1 MALPFK
7 LLNRTTPYKIAFID
21 IEADSNS
28 KKIHDYGAL
37 TISGKE
43 FHQSSQSDFLD
54 FVSGAE
60 YLCGHNIIHHD
71 LKLLSKNS
79 LNKKKKIDTL
89 YLSPLLFPKRPY
101 HKLLKDDKLQTEEL
115 NNPLNDCKKARD
127 LFNAEID
134 AFYNLPC
141 ELQQIYIHLLHSSK
155 EFKDFFDYVEKIPEK
170 NDIKNLILSFFDGRI
185 CKNANLSTFI
195 QQQPIEL
202 AYALALINTDDNKS
216 VTPPWL
222 LHNFPAI
229 EYIMRKLCSTPCHDP
244 SCLFCDDKLNIR
256 KGLEE
261 TFGYT
266 EFRTF
271 DGEPMQERAVQAAI
285 DGESLLTVFP
295 TGGGKSLTFQLPA
308 IMSGRAVHGLTV
320 VISPLQSLMK
330 DQVDN
335 LSEKG
340 FTEAVTINGLLDPI
354 SRADAFERVAD
365 GRATLLYI
373 SPEMLRSKTIEKLL
387 LSRNVVR
394 FVIDEA
400 HCFSSWGQDFRV
412 DYLYIG
418 DFIKQLQE
426 KKHLT
431 APIPVSCFTA
441 TAKQK
446 VISDICDYFK
456 RKLDIDLR
464 LFASTADRQ
473 NLKYAV
479 IHADTEDEK
488 YNFMRNLLIGN
499 PKPTIIYVARTKKTI
514 ELAQKLTRDG
524 YSALPFN
531 GKMDANDK
539 VHNQNAFINNEAQ
552 IMVATSAFGMGV
564 DKKDVGMVI
573 HYDISD
579 SLENYVQE
587 AGRAGRDPEMQAK
600 CYVLYSDHD
609 LDKHFILL
617 NQTKLSISEIQQVWK
632 AVKDLTRQFKTVQ
645 CSALE
650 IARQAGW
657 NDDVP
662 DIETRV
668 RTAISALEQAGYI
681 TRGNNVPHVFATGI
695 TVKNMDEARQR
706 IENSKL
712 FDNNDRQNAIR
723 IIKSLISNKNT
734 SKSTQADGE
743 DAESRV
749 DYLADILGMSKA
761 AVINAVNLMRQDGIL
776 ADTHD
781 MSAYLHTTDNERK
794 SWNIVNKFA
803 RLEQYLTETFS
814 ESEKEITYKT
824 LNEQAN
830 EQGIHSTVKD
840 IRTILNFLSMKS
852 LIIKKE
858 YIRGNSVQVTIKH
871 DIEQLQ
877 KKQGIRID
885 ICKYIIGEL
894 FKIKQQQ
901 TLSASDCPISFS
913 LTEMLK
919 NYSTQ
924 SQRNLFA
931 QNQGLQMKDMEDA
944 LLYLSKI
951 GALKLEG
958 GFLVIYNAMQIRR
971 ISDIKYRYKV
981 EDYRMLDEFYKQK
994 IRQIHIVGEYANLMV
1009 RDYEAALKYV
1019 RDYFQMDH
1027 NKFVAT
1033 YFKGE
1038 RAKEIEK
1045 NITPEKYRQL
1055 FGKLSEIQRTIIT
1068 DKISKHIVVAAG
1080 PGSGKT
1086 RVLVHKLASL
1096 LLLEDVKHEQL
1107 LMLTFSRAAAT
1118 EFKQRLI
1125 ELIGNIAYYV
1135 EIKTFHSYSFDLL
1148 GENGSLEDSEDVV
1161 IRATQMIES
1170 GQVEPSRISKT
1181 VLVIDEAQD
1190 MDAHEYAFVKAL
1202 MKQNEEM
1209 RVIAVGDD
1217 DQNIYSFRGSDAKY
1231 MRMLIDEFDAV
1242 KYELTENY
1250 RSRQAIVSFAE
1261 AFVKRLPNRMKT
1273 HACSAVSQ
1281 ESGNVRITE
1290 YLCDNLL
1297 FPVCRDIK
1305 ATYQGEIACL
1315 LTTTNDEAAQATGL
1329 LNKMGLRARLIQSA
1343 DGFRFYNMM
1352 EIRYFLRKID
1362 KKIVSSI
1369 ISDDLWNEAKQQTI
1383 EKYKESSCLEYVK
1396 NFFTA
1401 FEKTNKSKY
1410 RSDLNE
1416 FLFESKL
1423 EDFCGEDDTTIFVST
1438 IHKSKGREFDTVYL
1452 LLNHQETDKVEEIRK
1467 LYVGITRAKQ
1477 NLFIH
1482 CNTPIFKS
1490 LKGNNITY
1498 HYDMEQYPEP
1508 DSIVLQ
1514 LSMHDVNLNFF
1525 KDKKNFI
1532 FQLKGGTTLYYDEG
1546 CLRTS
1551 SGNRVVLLSKDKR
1564 KEIESWNEKGY
1575 HITAA
1580 RISCILA
1587 WKGKDDSEESAVI
1600 LPDLVLQKLS
1610 SN

>member
-1 MALPFK
+1 MALSFK
-7 LLNRTTPYKIAFID
+7 LLHRITPYKIAFID
-21 IEADSNS
+21 IEADSNG

-43 FHQSSQSDFLD
+43 FHQSSQPDFID

-71 LKLLSKNS
+71 LKILSINS

-101 HKLLKDDKLQTEEL
+101 HKLLKDDKLQSEEL

-127 LFNAEID
+127 LFNAEINV
-134 AFYNLPC
+134 YNNLPF
-141 ELQQIYIHLLHSSK
+141 ELQQIYIHLLYSSK
-155 EFKDFFDYVEKIPEK
+155 EFKDFFDYIEKTPEKI
-170 NDIKNLILSFFDGRI
+170 DIKNLILSFFDGRI
-185 CKNANLSTFI
+185 CKNASLSTFI
-195 QQQPIEL
+195 QRHPMEL

-222 LHNFPAI
+222 LHNFPTI
-229 EYIMRKLCSTPCHDP
+229 EYIMRQLCNAPCHDS
-244 SCLFCDDKLNIR
+244 SCQFCNEKLNIH

-266 EFRTF
+266 KFRTF

-308 IMSGRAVHGLTV
+308 IMSGRAVHGLTI

-354 SRADAFERVAD
+354 SRADAFERVSD
-365 GRATLLYI
+365 GSATLLYI

-412 DYLYIG
+412 DYLFIG
-418 DFIKQLQE
+418 DFIKQLQV

-632 AVKDLTRQFKTVQ
+632 AIKDLTRQFKTVQ

-657 NDDVP
+657 NDDIS

-761 AVINAVNLMRQDGIL
+761 SVINAVNLMRQDGIL

-794 SWNIVNKFA
+794 SQNTVNKFA
-803 RLEQYLTETFS
+803 RLELYLTKTFS

-840 IRTILNFLSMKS
+840 IRTILNFLAMKT

-858 YIRGNSVQVTIKH
+858 HIRGNSVQVTIKQN
-871 DIEQLQ
+871 IEQLQ
-877 KKQGIRID
+877 KKQGIRIEL
-885 ICKYIIGEL
+885 CQYIISEL

-901 TLSASDCPISFS
+901 IPSASDCPISFS

-919 NYSTQ
+919 NYSAQ
-924 SQRNLFA
+924 SQRNLLA
-931 QNQGLQMKDMEDA
+931 QTQVVQMKDMEDA

-971 ISDIKYRYKV
+971 ISDMKYRYKV

-1009 RDYEAALKYV
+1009 RDYDAALKYV

-1027 NKFVAT
+1027 NKFIAT

-1045 NITPEKYRQL
+1045 NITPEKYHQL
-1055 FGKLSEIQRTIIT
+1055 FGKLSETQRKIIT
-1068 DKISKHIVVAAG
+1068 DKTSKYIVVAAG

-1125 ELIGNIAYYV
+1125 ELIGNTAYLV

-1148 GENGSLEDSEDVV
+1148 GENGSLEDSDDVV
-1161 IRATQMIES
+1161 ARATQMIET
-1170 GQVEPSRISKT
+1170 GQVESSRISKT

-1231 MRMLIDEFDAV
+1231 MRMLIDEFGAV

-1273 HACSAVSQ
+1273 HDCIAVSQ

-1305 ATYQGEIACL
+1305 TTYRGERACL
-1315 LTTTNDEAAQATGL
+1315 LTTTNDEAAQAAGL
-1329 LNKMGLRARLIQSA
+1329 LNKMGLRAQLIQSA

-1352 EIRYFLRKID
+1352 EIRYFL
-1362 KKIVSSI
+1362 KKIGDNTTSPL
-1369 ISDDLWNEAKQQTI
+1369 ISDELWNDAKQKTI
-1383 EKYKESSCLEYVK
+1383 QKYKESSCLEYVQ

-1410 RSDLNE
+1410 YSDLNE

-1423 EDFCGEDDTTIFVST
+1423 EDFCGEGDATIFVST
-1438 IHKSKGREFDTVYL
+1438 IHKAKGREFDTVYM
-1452 LLNHQETDKVEEIRK
+1452 LLNHQEIEKTEEIRK
-1467 LYVGITRAKQ
+1467 LYVGLTRAKQ

-1482 CNTPIFKS
+1482 CNTQIFKS
-1490 LKGNNITY
+1490 LKRNSTKY

-1508 DSIVLQ
+1508 DNIVLQ

-1525 KDKKNFI
+1525 KDKKNLV
-1532 FQLKGGTTLYYDEG
+1532 FQLKGSTALYYDDG
-1546 CLRTS
+1546 CLRTP
-1551 SGNRVVLLSKDKR
+1551 SGDRVVLLSKDKR
-1564 KEIESWNEKGY
+1564 KEIENWNKKGY
-1575 HITAA
+1575 RVSAA
-1580 RISCILA
+1580 KISSILA

>member
-1 MALPFK
+1 
-7 LLNRTTPYKIAFID
+7 
-21 IEADSNS
+21 
-28 KKIHDYGAL
+28 
-37 TISGKE
+37 
-43 FHQSSQSDFLD
+43 
-54 FVSGAE
+54 
-60 YLCGHNIIHHD
+60 
-71 LKLLSKNS
+71 
-79 LNKKKKIDTL
+79 
-89 YLSPLLFPKRPY
+89 
-101 HKLLKDDKLQTEEL
+101 
-115 NNPLNDCKKARD
+115 
-127 LFNAEID
+127 
-134 AFYNLPC
+134 
-141 ELQQIYIHLLHSSK
+141 
-155 EFKDFFDYVEKIPEK
+155 
-170 NDIKNLILSFFDGRI
+170 
-185 CKNANLSTFI
+185 
-195 QQQPIEL
+195 
-202 AYALALINTDDNKS
+202 
-216 VTPPWL
+216 
-222 LHNFPAI
+222 
-229 EYIMRKLCSTPCHDP
+229 
-244 SCLFCDDKLNIR
+244 
-256 KGLEE
+256 
-261 TFGYT
+261 
-266 EFRTF
+266 
-271 DGEPMQERAVQAAI
+271 
-285 DGESLLTVFP
+285 
-295 TGGGKSLTFQLPA
+295 
-308 IMSGRAVHGLTV
+308 
-320 VISPLQSLMK
+320 
-330 DQVDN
+330 
-335 LSEKG
+335 
-340 FTEAVTINGLLDPI
+340 
-354 SRADAFERVAD
+354 
-365 GRATLLYI
+365 
-373 SPEMLRSKTIEKLL
+373 
-387 LSRNVVR
+387 
-394 FVIDEA
+394 
-400 HCFSSWGQDFRV
+400 
-412 DYLYIG
+412 
-418 DFIKQLQE
+418 
-426 KKHLT
+426 
-431 APIPVSCFTA
+431 
-441 TAKQK
+441 
-446 VISDICDYFK
+446 
-456 RKLDIDLR
+456 
-464 LFASTADRQ
+464 
-473 NLKYAV
+473 
-479 IHADTEDEK
+479 
-488 YNFMRNLLIGN
+488 
-499 PKPTIIYVARTKKTI
+499 
-514 ELAQKLTRDG
+514 
-524 YSALPFN
+524 
-531 GKMDANDK
+531 
-539 VHNQNAFINNEAQ
+539 
-552 IMVATSAFGMGV
+552 
-564 DKKDVGMVI
+564 
-573 HYDISD
+573 
-579 SLENYVQE
+579 
-587 AGRAGRDPEMQAK
+587 
-600 CYVLYSDHD
+600 
-609 LDKHFILL
+609 
-617 NQTKLSISEIQQVWK
+617 
-632 AVKDLTRQFKTVQ
+632 
-645 CSALE
+645 
-650 IARQAGW
+650 
-657 NDDVP
+657 
-662 DIETRV
+662 
-668 RTAISALEQAGYI
+668 
-681 TRGNNVPHVFATGI
+681 
-695 TVKNMDEARQR
+695 
-706 IENSKL
+706 
-712 FDNNDRQNAIR
+712 
-723 IIKSLISNKNT
+723 
-734 SKSTQADGE
+734 
-743 DAESRV
+743 
-749 DYLADILGMSKA
+749 
-761 AVINAVNLMRQDGIL
+761 
-776 ADTHD
+776 
-781 MSAYLHTTDNERK
+781 
-794 SWNIVNKFA
+794 
-803 RLEQYLTETFS
+803 
-814 ESEKEITYKT
+814 
-824 LNEQAN
+824 
-830 EQGIHSTVKD
+830 
-840 IRTILNFLSMKS
+840 
-852 LIIKKE
+852 
-858 YIRGNSVQVTIKH
+858 
-871 DIEQLQ
+871 
-877 KKQGIRID
+877 
-885 ICKYIIGEL
+885 
-894 FKIKQQQ
+894 
-901 TLSASDCPISFS
+901 
-913 LTEMLK
+913 
-919 NYSTQ
+919 
-924 SQRNLFA
+924 
-931 QNQGLQMKDMEDA
+931 
-944 LLYLSKI
+944 
-951 GALKLEG
+951 
-958 GFLVIYNAMQIRR
+958 
-971 ISDIKYRYKV
+971 
-981 EDYRMLDEFYKQK
+981 
-994 IRQIHIVGEYANLMV
+994 
-1009 RDYEAALKYV
+1009 
-1019 RDYFQMDH
+1019 
-1027 NKFVAT
+1027 
-1033 YFKGE
+1033 
-1038 RAKEIEK
+1038 
-1045 NITPEKYRQL
+1045 
-1055 FGKLSEIQRTIIT
+1055 
-1068 DKISKHIVVAAG
+1068 
-1080 PGSGKT
+1080 
-1086 RVLVHKLASL
+1086 
-1096 LLLEDVKHEQL
+1096 
-1107 LMLTFSRAAAT
+1107 MLTFSRAAAT